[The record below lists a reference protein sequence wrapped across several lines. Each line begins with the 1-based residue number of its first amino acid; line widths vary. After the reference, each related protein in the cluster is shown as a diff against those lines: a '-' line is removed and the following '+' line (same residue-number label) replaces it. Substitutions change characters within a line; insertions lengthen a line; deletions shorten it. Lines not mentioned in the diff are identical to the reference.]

1 MAEQTPGPC
10 RPQTS
15 GTSSAALIF
24 SRFAWSGGGFVAKAV
39 LTLVT
44 LAVLARLLTPT
55 EFGLV
60 AVAWIIVDLTAR
72 LAQTSVGH
80 LLMQSG
86 ELAAA
91 DVDRVFTLAVLLGA
105 GCAGAMW
112 LLAPAIAAASDAA
125 SLEQLLRLLAIA
137 PIVASLGVVPAHML
151 RRELRQPE
159 LLGADLAAYAVGYG
173 GVAIVLALRGFGAW
187 APIVGE
193 LVRTAI
199 HAGIV
204 AVLYRGRFP
213 PRVTLRGSTAVAAR
227 ATGYLLTQASGF
239 VLQSAAA
246 LAVWYTLGAA
256 ALGYYS
262 RAERL
267 AGLPTQALHNTFF
280 DVAFVAMAQ
289 RQTRRKHLR
298 WFYLQAAEGLA
309 LAALPASLLLAIAAP
324 EVVALLLGD
333 QWPASVGILQVLAL
347 AIPMQAWGTLNAATM
362 RSLGGVYGETWRQ
375 AAYAGLLI
383 AGAVAGT
390 RHGLVGVAVGVV
402 AAHLIGNLALAQ
414 AAMMLDLRWR
424 ALCRSL
430 GPALWTAGFAT
441 PTTWAVLAWLREADS
456 PPLLALATAVAV
468 WTGAAFAAVRFAP
481 RRLQPASL
489 QALSAIARHR
499 ILKVG
504 LGALTVRH
512 APVALPPELDLPATE
527 TPAPPPSPRRGAR
540 S

>member
-1 MAEQTPGPC
+1 MSGQTPAP
-10 RPQTS
+10 PKPPTS
-15 GTSSAALIF
+15 GRSSAALIF
-24 SRFAWSGGGFVAKAV
+24 SRFAWSGGGFAAKAV
-39 LTLVT
+39 LTLAT

-60 AVAWIIVDLTAR
+60 AVAWIIVDLAAR

-86 ELAAA
+86 ELRAA
-91 DVDRVFTLAVLLGA
+91 DVDRVCTLAILLGA

-137 PIVASLGVVPAHML
+137 PIVASLGVVPAHLL

-159 LLGADLAAYAVGYG
+159 LLGADLVAYAVGYG
-173 GVAIVLALRGFGAW
+173 GVAIALAWHGFGAW
-187 APIVGE
+187 APIIGE
-193 LVRTAI
+193 LVRTVI
-199 HAGIV
+199 HVGMV
-204 AVLYRGRFP
+204 VVLYRGRFP
-213 PRVTLRGSTAVAAR
+213 PRLAFRGSKAVAAR

-246 LAVWYTLGAA
+246 LAVWYTLGTA

-280 DVAFVAMAQ
+280 DVAFVATAQ
-289 RQTRRKHLR
+289 RQTRRRHLR

-309 LAALPASLLLAIAAP
+309 LAALPACLLLAIAAP
-324 EVVALLLGD
+324 EVVALLLGE
-333 QWPASVGILQVLAL
+333 QWPACVSILQALAL

-362 RSLGGVYGETWRQ
+362 RGLGRVYGETWRQ
-375 AAYAGLLI
+375 TAYAGLLV
-383 AGAVAGT
+383 AGALAGT
-390 RHGLVGVAVGVV
+390 RHGLAGVAVGVV
-402 AAHLIGNLALAQ
+402 VAHLIGNLALAQ
-414 AAMMLDLRWR
+414 AAMTLHLRWR
-424 ALCRSL
+424 ALGRSL

-441 PTTWAVLAWLREADS
+441 PTTWAVLTSLRQADLS
-456 PPLLALATAVAV
+456 PILALATAVAV

-481 RRLQPASL
+481 RRLQPTCL
-489 QALSAIARHR
+489 QALSAIVRHR
-499 ILKVG
+499 ALKAG
-504 LGALTVRH
+504 LRALTVRH
-512 APVALPPELDLPATE
+512 APVALPPALDLASTAPPT
-527 TPAPPPSPRRGAR
+527 PPPSPPRDAR